1 MKTFRSGHRYKTA
14 TDPCFHVGLEAMCPA
29 RSCLVSFCVDEAFF
43 FWFQVIHFRS
53 TGTKTR
59 PPVVKKCARFPGPFS
74 GPKMGSCVEI
84 VCKGDLGGGTFW
96 PRLPGVLVMI
106 FPPDA
111 EAHNQVDL
119 VQCVWPGETKI
130 CLRYGSPQIGHVC
143 RFLTHRHTSNPH
155 LDVVSGLSSRVFVS
169 RKYSSPVSGILIRS
183 ARGSGL
189 GGVIRMYRTS
199 PGR

>member
-14 TDPCFHVGLEAMCPA
+14 TDPCFHVGLDAMCPA
-29 RSCLVSFCVDEAFF
+29 RGCLYLFCFDEANLLVSGHTFPHYWNQNKA
-43 FWFQVIHFRS
+43 
-53 TGTKTR
+53 
-59 PPVVKKCARFPGPFS
+59 PVMKKCARFPGPFS
-74 GPKMGSCVEI
+74 GPKMSSCVEI
-84 VCKGDLGGGTFW
+84 VRKGDLGGGTFW
-96 PRLPGVLVMI
+96 PRLPGVSVMI

-199 PGR
+199 RGR